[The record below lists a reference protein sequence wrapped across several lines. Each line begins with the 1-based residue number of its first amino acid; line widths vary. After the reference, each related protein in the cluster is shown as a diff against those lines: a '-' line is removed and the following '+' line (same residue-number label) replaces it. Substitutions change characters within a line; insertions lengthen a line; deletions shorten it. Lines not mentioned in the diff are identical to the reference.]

1 MLLLNISEM
10 PNLFTTNRH
19 VEGCL
24 IMSSIE
30 ETFTVWAE
38 LEGRDRKNYLVQ
50 PTEVEGERV
59 FKILTESETLGVIHK
74 TFEDTWEC
82 LRGNFTLQDS
92 ERLGDQID
100 GYQH

>member
-1 MLLLNISEM
+1 MTS
-10 PNLFTTNRH
+10 R
-19 VEGCL
+19 
-24 IMSSIE
+24 E
-30 ETFTVWAE
+30 ETFTIWAE

-82 LRGNFTLQDS
+82 LRGELTLQDS
-92 ERLGDQID
+92 ERLGDEIE